1 MDNKITLKKYVQE
14 FLNDRD
20 KMKKIQQNKNYT
32 SKSLKTEGFGEKT
45 RENRNMPRSL
55 YLSTM
60 VTKYSIKL
68 FYQYLSYI
76 VVCELWFVSVYW

>member
-1 MDNKITLKKYVQE
+1 
-14 FLNDRD
+14 
-20 KMKKIQQNKNYT
+20 MKKIQENTNYT

>member
-1 MDNKITLKKYVQE
+1 MDNKITLKKYDQE
-14 FLNDRD
+14 LLNDRD
-20 KMKKIQQNKNYT
+20 KMKKIQENKNYT